1 MSDRFAL
8 KVGGLHTIDHDLPS
22 FRPTHLVGILD
33 PAMPEPATYARHAGE
48 HERLLLRFRD
58 SEAGVDN
65 GPLPQ
70 HVETMLA
77 WIDRALSRED
87 GSSGRIFIHCH
98 AGASRSTATAYLTL
112 IRWHGIAAAE
122 AAFAEL
128 LRLTRKPW
136 PNRALV
142 QFADDILDARGRLL
156 QPLDAYRRA
165 HPLRLEAY
173 IRLHTI
179 RARRD
184 PAYGDK
190 LGVAQWRPPRRR
202 PHSAPE
208 KVQPG

>member
-1 MSDRFAL
+1 MSDRFSL

-22 FRPTHLVGILD
+22 FRPTHLLGILD
-33 PAMPEPATYARHAGE
+33 PAMPEPPAYARHAGE

-65 GPLPQ
+65 GPLAQ

-77 WIDRALSRED
+77 WIDRALSRD
-87 GSSGRIFIHCH
+87 NGSSGRLFIHCH
-98 AGASRSTATAYLTL
+98 AGASRSTATAYLAL
-112 IRWHGIAAAE
+112 VRRYGVAAAE
-122 AAFAEL
+122 AAFAEM

-142 QFADDILDARGRLL
+142 QFADELLEARGRLL
-156 QPLDAYRRA
+156 QPLDAYRSA

-173 IRLHTI
+173 VRLHHI

-190 LGVAQWRPPRRR
+190 LGVAQWRPPRRQPR
-202 PHSAPE
+202 SAPD
-208 KVQPG
+208 QGRPG